1 MSKPTLSLADLDCR
15 EIFDTNLDA
24 IFILD
29 NTGRILDANQSAVNR
44 YGYSMQEL
52 KLMHVSDLASPEFK
66 KHIPAKL
73 SDLLLSGEIFEWKH
87 RCKDGKEIPVEIYSH
102 PIAYLNENAIFS
114 CTRDISKRQN
124 LSAELENKKHMLER
138 ILDTEPGTVYI
149 FDLTENK
156 NVYINRHWLEAFG
169 YSVEETQAMGAELY
183 KIFHPDDLAEIA
195 VHHLAWR
202 DASEGEKRSIEY
214 RIRDKNGNWHWLLSH
229 ETPFNRNG
237 DGQVS
242 QILGIAYDI
251 SVRNNQEVMLS
262 KAKLKHI
269 HMLESMTD
277 ALVELDNN
285 WCYTYLNK
293 KAAELFGRTQAS
305 LLGKH
310 IWTEFPEGVGQPFHL
325 HYIEAINEQETV
337 IFEEYYV
344 PWNRWYEN
352 RVFPSQHGLIILF
365 QDITVRKRAQI
376 LLNGHNK
383 ILEMIASGAP
393 LPDTLTELILL
404 IENQSVGVLGSIL
417 LLDEDGIHVRHGA
430 APNLPDD
437 YIQAING
444 LPIGP
449 AAGSCGTAA
458 YRKEAVYVEDI
469 ASDPLWYTYKKAALA
484 HGLRACWSTPI
495 FSTNN
500 QVLGTFAIYYKQVGL
515 PTDEHLRLIET
526 ATHLAAIAI
535 NKHQTEKA
543 LRQSEEVLRLFI
555 HYSPSAIAMFDIEM
569 RYLAYSKR
577 WLTDYNLGEQNLLG
591 RSHYEI
597 FPGLSEHWKDVYQ
610 KTLAGATE
618 KADEEE
624 FIRADGSVDWVH
636 WETHPWR
643 STAGNIGGIIIFS
656 EVVTKRKAI
665 QLQAERLTQL
675 YAVLSQCNQALVRS
689 SNEAELFPQIC
700 RDAVI
705 FGGMKMAWI
714 GMIDQENSLI
724 VPVAYFGDGIEYLQG
739 IDISIRAD
747 VPTGQGPVG
756 TALREQKPVWC
767 QDFQHDPLTLP
778 WHERGQQFG
787 WGSISSLPLYRKG
800 IVVGAFSVYSG
811 ITNAFDEPIKK
822 LLIEMSLDISFA
834 LDNFAHMAEHNQ
846 SIIDLRKSEQHLRT
860 IIETEPECVKILDIN
875 GELLEMN
882 SAGLEMLEVESI
894 DKARGHNLLEFVLP
908 EYRNAF
914 QALHQSVMQGESGIL
929 EFEIEGLKGYKRWLE
944 THAAPMRDE
953 NGVIISLL
961 GITRDISQRKKSEE
975 RIHFLANFDILTGLP
990 NRSQLDDHLKYALN
1004 LAKRSNSRLTV
1015 MFMDIDRF
1023 KDINDSLGHSFG
1035 DAFLIEIS
1043 KRLKSVLREED
1054 TASRLGGDEF
1064 ILMLPGTDSLGA
1076 ASVAQKLLQ
1085 VISDPFRHE
1094 QYDITATAS
1103 IGIAL
1108 YPEDGTNM
1116 EALSKNADTAMYR
1129 AKHEGRNGYRFFT
1142 SEMQERATRN
1152 LQLVNALR
1160 HALARNELQ
1169 VHYQPQVS
1177 IANGQIIGA
1186 EALMRWQHPE
1196 LGNVSPAEF
1205 IPVAEDSGLILPLG
1219 EWVLRTAVQ
1228 QIKQW
1233 ISSGYPP
1240 IVIAVNLSAIQFRH
1254 ASLLDMVTRILNE
1267 AQLPAKYLEL
1277 ELTEGVAMH
1286 DPLGAI
1292 SVMNN
1297 LHDLGVNM
1305 SIDDF
1310 GTGYS
1315 SLSYLKKFKVYKLK
1329 IDQSFVRDINTD
1341 LEDKAIVAA
1350 IISMSRSMGMQTI
1363 AEGVETAE
1371 QLAFLQEQ
1379 GCDEAQGYYFSKPVP
1394 AIQFEN
1400 MFFQGHITTTTS

>member
-1 MSKPTLSLADLDCR
+1 MSKQTLSLADLDCR
-15 EIFDTNLDA
+15 KIFDANLDA
-24 IFILD
+24 FFILD
-29 NTGRILDANQSAVNR
+29 NSGRILDANQTAVNR

-52 KLMHVSDLASPEFK
+52 KLMHASDLASPELK

-73 SDLLLSGEIFEWKH
+73 HDLLLSGEIFEWKH

-102 PIAYLNENAIFS
+102 PLAYLDKNAILS
-114 CTRDISKRQN
+114 CARDISKRQN
-124 LSAELENKKHMLER
+124 LSLELENKKHMLER

-149 FDLTENK
+149 FDLAENK

-169 YSVEETQAMGAELY
+169 YSVEETQALGAELY
-183 KIFHPDDLAEIA
+183 RIFHPNDLAFISA
-195 VHHLAWR
+195 HHTAWR
-202 DASEGEKRSIEY
+202 DASEGERRSVEY
-214 RIRDKNGNWHWLLSH
+214 RIRDKKGSWHWLLSV
-229 ETPFNRNG
+229 ETPFNRDENG
-237 DGQVS
+237 RVC

-251 SVRNNQEVMLS
+251 SVRKNQEVMLAE
-262 KAKLKHI
+262 AKLKHI

-277 ALVELDNN
+277 AFVELDGN

-293 KAAELFGRTQAS
+293 KAAELFGRTQES

-325 HYIEAINEQETV
+325 HYIEASNEQKPV

-344 PWNRWYEN
+344 PWDRWYEN

-365 QDITVRKRAQI
+365 QDITVRKRAQT
-376 LLNGHNK
+376 LLSGQNK
-383 ILEMIASGAP
+383 ILEMIASGAH

-404 IENQSVGVLGSIL
+404 IESQSPGVLCSIL
-417 LLDEDGIHVRHGA
+417 LLDEDGIHVLHGA

-469 ASDPLWYTYKKAALA
+469 ASDPLWLTYKTAALA

-495 FSTNN
+495 FSTSN
-500 QVLGTFAIYYKQVGL
+500 QVLGTFAIYSKQIGL
-515 PTDEHLRLIET
+515 PTDAHLHLIET

-535 NKHQTEKA
+535 NKHQTENA
-543 LRQSEEVLRLFI
+543 LRQSEETLRLFI
-555 HYSPSAIAMFDIEM
+555 HYSPSAIAMFDNEM

-577 WLTDYNLGEQNLLG
+577 WLTDYSLDKQNLLG

-597 FPGLSEHWKDVYQ
+597 FPDLPEHWKAVHQ
-610 KTLAGATE
+610 NTLAGATE
-618 KADEEE
+618 KADEDK
-624 FIRADGSVDWVH
+624 FTRADGSVDWVH
-636 WETHPWR
+636 WETHPWLT
-643 STAGNIGGIIIFS
+643 SIGEIGGIIIFS
-656 EVVTKRKAI
+656 EVVTKRKMMQI
-665 QLQAERLTQL
+665 QAERLTQL
-675 YAVLSQCNQALVRS
+675 YAALSQCNQAIVRS

-700 RDAVI
+700 RDAVT

-714 GMIDQENSLI
+714 GMIDEKNNLI
-724 VPVAYFGDGIEYLQG
+724 RPASSFGEGINYLQSLEISLSADKPTSKG
-739 IDISIRAD
+739 PTGISISQQ
-747 VPTGQGPVG
+747 V
-756 TALREQKPVWC
+756 PVWC
-767 QDFQHDPLTLP
+767 QDFQHDPITSS
-778 WHERGQQFG
+778 WHQQGREFG
-787 WGSISSLPLYRKG
+787 WGSSAALPLYCKG
-800 IVVGAFSVYSG
+800 SVVGVFSLYSG
-811 ITNAFDEPIKK
+811 IINAFDDPIKN

-834 LDNFAHMAEHNQ
+834 LDNFANIADHRQ
-846 SIIDLRKSEQHLRT
+846 SVIDLRNSEQHLRT
-860 IIETEPECVKILDIN
+860 IIETEPECVKILDKN
-875 GELLEMN
+875 GKLLEMN
-882 SAGLEMLEVESI
+882 TAGLDMLELGTMDEA
-894 DKARGHNLLEFVLP
+894 KKHNLLEFVLP
-908 EYRNAF
+908 QYRDAF
-914 QALHQSVMQGESGIL
+914 ANLHQRVMQGQSGTL
-929 EFEIEGLKGYKRWLE
+929 EFEIKGMKGAMRWLE

-953 NGVIISLL
+953 NGKIISLL
-961 GITRDISQRKKSEE
+961 GITRDISQRKLSEE
-975 RIHFLANFDILTGLP
+975 RIQYLANFDILTGLP
-990 NRSQLDDHLKYALN
+990 NRSQLDDHLKYALK
-1004 LAKRSNSRLTV
+1004 LAKRSNGRLTV
-1015 MFMDIDRF
+1015 MFIDIDRF
-1023 KDINDSLGHSFG
+1023 KDINDSLGHSYG
-1035 DAFLIEIS
+1035 DAFLIEVS

-1076 ASVAQKLLQ
+1076 ANVAQKLLQ
-1085 VISDPFRHE
+1085 AIAEPFRNE
-1094 QYDITATAS
+1094 QYDISATAS

-1108 YPEDGTNM
+1108 YPEDGINM
-1116 EALSKNADTAMYR
+1116 ESLSKSADTAMYR

-1160 HALARNELQ
+1160 HALERNELQ

-1186 EALMRWQHPE
+1186 EALIRWQHPE
-1196 LGNVSPAEF
+1196 LGNVSPGEF

-1219 EWVLRTAVQ
+1219 EWVLRTAAQ

-1233 ISSGYPP
+1233 ISIGYPP
-1240 IVIAVNLSAIQFRH
+1240 IVIAVNLSAVQFRH

-1267 AQLPAKYLEL
+1267 AKLPAKYLEL

-1292 SVMNN
+1292 TVMNN

-1315 SLSYLKKFKVYKLK
+1315 SLNYLKKFKVYKLK
-1329 IDQSFVRDINTD
+1329 IDQSFVRDIDTD
-1341 LEDKAIVAA
+1341 QEDKAIVAA
-1350 IISMSRSMGMQTI
+1350 IINMSSSLGLQTI

-1371 QLAFLQEQ
+1371 QLAFLKEQ
-1379 GCDEAQGYYFSKPVP
+1379 GCDEAQGYYFSKPLP
-1394 AIQFEN
+1394 ADLFEIR
-1400 MFFQGHITTTTS
+1400 FFQGNITTARP